1 MMLDGHAAEDA
12 QILSVIDR
20 APISPLQFRV
30 FAIGALASV
39 LDGLDIQIV
48 AFVLPSLVREWHL
61 GSGQLA
67 WVIAAGLV
75 GMGVGASVG
84 GALGDRLGRKPVLI
98 ASVALFAAFTLA
110 ATFADDVAQLTMLRL
125 ATGLGLGAA
134 FPNITALAAEYAP
147 DRARSVVVAVLM
159 CCTPL
164 GGVLGALLSAAVLD
178 QIGWRGMFAIGGA
191 VPLLSVLLMFAL
203 PESIGFLARAGR
215 HGQAEA
221 LLARVA
227 GRTVRLAAIGE
238 ARDKQRSL
246 DQVLTR
252 SLRRDTLAFWACCFA
267 SLYCVYS
274 FFSWTPTIL
283 QGAGLSP
290 REAALG
296 TMLFNLGGVIGAL
309 LSAALCR
316 RFGSRLVLRAVAA
329 IGVGA
334 GLVLAIKSIAGGGIV
349 TTAGGLVFLGAAV
362 NATQVGLFVLGAYL
376 YPTACR
382 AAGIGFGLGVG
393 RVGAI
398 LSAIGGGQL
407 VMAAGGAAAY
417 FLISAAFL
425 AVIVIALGM
434 VRRHVPPLMPRAAPA
449 TG

>member
-1 MMLDGHAAEDA
+1 MLDGHAAEDA

-110 ATFADDVAQLTMLRL
+110 ATFADDVTQLTMLRL